1 MSLCNDSIC
10 IFFLKWKATAIIQL
24 LVFPQTRAIKLT
36 EKKNVP
42 YLSVSSTGV
51 PLPPRPHQQP
61 YPLYSNAQRRVAQ
74 CIIPPNW
81 SKFLFACF
89 KEVPVKSIMKITLG
103 WQVFCHTSYIKAL
116 LSASNQYATR
126 IRPRPHVSGDFCIAI
141 FFLCGS
147 DAQWSIAQSIIS
159 LTWNKFL
166 FTCFKEV
173 PVKLIAKITQR
184 YIVIRELLFS
194 SWNVSHYEMFF
205 SLWNVFN

>member
-1 MSLCNDSIC
+1 MRLEISWAGSNTSLSSLCLKNLLSNSPKLTFALMSLCNDSIC
-10 IFFLKWKATAIIQL
+10 ILFLKWKATAIIQL

-51 PLPPRPHQQP
+51 PLPPSPHQQP

-141 FFLCGS
+141 FFMRKWC
-147 DAQWSIAQSIIS
+147 
-159 LTWNKFL
+159 
-166 FTCFKEV
+166 
-173 PVKLIAKITQR
+173 PVNRTE
-184 YIVIRELLFS
+184 YHFSELK
-194 SWNVSHYEMFF
+194 
-205 SLWNVFN
+205 